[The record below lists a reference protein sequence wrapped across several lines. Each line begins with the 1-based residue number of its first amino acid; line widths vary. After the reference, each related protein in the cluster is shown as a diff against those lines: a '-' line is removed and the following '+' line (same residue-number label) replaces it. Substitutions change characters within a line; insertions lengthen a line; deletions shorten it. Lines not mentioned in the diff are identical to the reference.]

1 MYENLSSDEYV
12 IIGYFFTGGIGSHP
26 VLLSP
31 TMDTI
36 IESIGD
42 EYNGYIETSVE
53 DKVPDALICAYD
65 DVGSWRIKGINRGLA
80 NSIISK
86 IGGNYIGIGDSDDD
100 DDDDDDGEDKL
111 GLANEIL
118 KMVGEDPFNDSA
130 YDANITIILDPKI
143 NTVYWSDV
151 PEYEHSIWRPPYEE
165 IPILER
171 YYDVDDDESSIEID
185 LSIPNIGIMR
195 LLKLMERKGVV
206 PSGSI

>member
-1 MYENLSSDEYV
+1 MYENLSSDDNV

-26 VLLSP
+26 VLVSS
-31 TMDTI
+31 TMDDM

-42 EYNGYIETSVE
+42 EYNGYYATSVE

-65 DVGSWRIKGINRGLA
+65 DVGSWRIKGISRGLA

-86 IGGNYIGIGDSDDD
+86 IGGNYIGMGDVSDDD
-100 DDDDDDGEDKL
+100 DDREDKL
-111 GLANEIL
+111 ELANEIL

-143 NTVYWSDV
+143 NTIYWSDA
-151 PEYEHSIWRPPYEE
+151 PESDHTIWKPPYEE

-171 YYDVDDDESSIEID
+171 YYDDLEDLYIPDIE
-185 LSIPNIGIMR
+185 MRR
-195 LLKLMERKGVV
+195 LLKLMEKRGVI
-206 PSGSI
+206 PPGSI